1 MASKIAKLKS
11 KRGRPK
17 MENVAR
23 EPNGRVSRSGRHH
36 EPADVCA
43 LTARARNMGL
53 TMEQAKD
60 QKAGTFIG
68 TLNILGKADGLS
80 DDQYE
85 GATRFLEL
93 RASYLT
99 AIKAPNA
106 DRDNGEIG
114 LPSGQISEEYEDW
127 CKSVIERFDECKK
140 AIQTSQNEVR
150 QNLWAALDL
159 CIIKG
164 ERQPHMIGD
173 IRVVCNVLA
182 RFFGV

>member
-1 MASKIAKLKS
+1 
-11 KRGRPK
+11 
-17 MENVAR
+17 
-23 EPNGRVSRSGRHH
+23 
-36 EPADVCA
+36 
-43 LTARARNMGL
+43 MGL

-93 RASYLT
+93 RASYLM

-114 LPSGQISEEYEDW
+114 IPSGQISEEYEDW
-127 CKSVIERFDECKK
+127 CKSVIGRFDECKR
-140 AIQTSQNEVR
+140 AIQTAQNEVR
-150 QNLWAALDL
+150 QNLWAAVDL

-164 ERQPHMIGD
+164 ERHAHMIGE